1 MKTVLAHG
9 TFDILHAGHV
19 RHLKRCR
26 ELGDRLIIALSSD
39 KMAQARK
46 GDGRPVIPFEQRKEV
61 LEANRYVDS
70 VLEAP
75 YPTLNLISNL
85 VGLITDMKPDIFVT
99 SYEEFEASRSDF
111 LAVGVQLFV
120 IPEIRITSTTEII
133 NRIVERY
140 GETAA

>member
-19 RHLKRCR
+19 RHLERCR
-26 ELGDRLIIALSSD
+26 ELGDRLIVALSSD
-39 KMAQARK
+39 RMAQARK
-46 GDGRPVIPFEQRKEV
+46 GGGRPIIPFEQRREV

-75 YPTLNLISNL
+75 FPTLNLISNL
-85 VGLITDMKPDIFVT
+85 VGLIMDMKPDIFVT
-99 SYEEFEASRSDF
+99 SYKEFEARRSDF
-111 LAVGVQLFV
+111 LAVGVELV
-120 IPEIRITSTTEII
+120 IIPELRVTSTTEII